1 MSEPEPPLPA
11 ASPFPYRL
19 ESVPQVQPR
28 TPRIL
33 LVGYRGTGKSTV
45 GRSLAAA
52 LKWSFVD
59 CDEEVE
65 RLAGRSIA
73 DIFAQ
78 EGEERFREREAAVLR
93 EVCQQQECVIATG
106 GGVVLRES
114 NRLLLRQAGWVVWLR
129 AEPEIILSRLQR
141 DPWTAARR
149 PALTEQG
156 GLAEICTLL
165 VQRTPLYAAV
175 ADHVVD
181 TDRLSPQAV
190 VAAILTAWS
199 GGTWRR

>member
-1 MSEPEPPLPA
+1 MSEPEPPPA
-11 ASPFPYRL
+11 VSPFPQRS
-19 ESVPQVQPR
+19 ESAPQVPPSP
-28 TPRIL
+28 PRIL

-52 LKWSFVD
+52 LDWSFVD

-78 EGEERFREREAAVLR
+78 EGEEGFREREAVVLR
-93 EVCQQQECVIATG
+93 SVCQQQKCVIATG

-114 NRLLLRQAGWVVWLR
+114 NRLLLCQAGWVVWLR
-129 AEPEIILSRLQR
+129 AEPETIFRRLQG
-141 DPWTAARR
+141 DPSTLARR
-149 PALTEQG
+149 PALTGQG

-175 ADHVVD
+175 ADYVVD
-181 TDRLSPQAV
+181 TDHLSPLAV
-190 VAAILTAWS
+190 VTAILTAWS

>member
-1 MSEPEPPLPA
+1 MSEPEPPPSA
-11 ASPFPYRL
+11 VSPFPYRL
-19 ESVPQVQPR
+19 GSVPQVQLR

-52 LKWSFVD
+52 LRWSFVD

-65 RLAGRSIA
+65 RQVGRSIA

-78 EGEERFREREAAVLR
+78 EGEEGFRDREAAVLR
-93 EVCQQQECVIATG
+93 SVCQQRECVIATG

-114 NRLLLRQAGWVVWLR
+114 NRLVLRQAGWVVWLR
-129 AEPEIILSRLQR
+129 AEPETILSRLQR
-141 DPWTAARR
+141 DPSTAARR

-181 TDRLSPQAV
+181 TDHLSPQAV
-190 VAAILTAWS
+190 VATILTAWS

>member
-1 MSEPEPPLPA
+1 MSL
-11 ASPFPYRL
+11 RI
-19 ESVPQVQPR
+19 
-28 TPRIL
+28 PRIL

-52 LKWSFVD
+52 LNWCFVD

-65 RLAGRSIA
+65 RLAGQSIA

-78 EGEERFREREAAVLR
+78 EGEEGFREREAAVLR
-93 EVCQQQECVIATG
+93 SVCQRPDCVIATG
-106 GGVVLRES
+106 GGIILRES

-129 AEPEIILSRLQR
+129 AEPETILRRLHA
-141 DPWTAARR
+141 DPTTPARR
-149 PALTEQG
+149 PALTKQS

-181 TDRLSPQAV
+181 TDHLSPSAV

-199 GGTWRR
+199 GGTWQR

>member
-1 MSEPEPPLPA
+1 MSELEPPPPA
-11 ASPFPYRL
+11 DSPFPHRL
-19 ESVPQVQPR
+19 GSVPQVQPR

-52 LKWSFVD
+52 LNWSFVD

-73 DIFAQ
+73 EIFAQ
-78 EGEERFREREAAVLR
+78 EGEEGFRERESAVLR
-93 EVCQQQECVIATG
+93 SICHREECVIATG

-114 NRLLLRQAGWVVWLR
+114 NRLLLREAGWVVWLR
-129 AEPEIILSRLQR
+129 AEPETILSRLQR
-141 DPWTAARR
+141 DPSTPSRR
-149 PALTEQG
+149 PALTGQG
-156 GLAEICTLL
+156 GLGEICTLL

-175 ADHVVD
+175 ADHVLD
-181 TDRLSPQAV
+181 TDHLSPPAL